1 MNNTLNKIMI
11 FSAGAAI
18 GSVVTW
24 KVLKTKY
31 EQIIREEVES
41 VREAFEVDKTKGEST
56 EELDGDLEEL
66 DNEEEIG
73 EPSPMEQYKSTIKGA
88 KYLAEHDDLLHEEE
102 VYNNMDKPYV
112 ISPDDYGDPDVGY
125 DTESLDYYEGDGVLT
140 DSFGEIVE
148 NVDELVGRDFANHF
162 GDYEK
167 DSVFIRND
175 EMEVDYEILRDYR
188 SYSEKDE

>member
-11 FSAGAAI
+11 FSAGVAI

-24 KVLKTKY
+24 KLVKTKY
-31 EQIIREEVES
+31 EQLAQKEIES
-41 VREAFEVDKTKGEST
+41 VREAFEANETKEVAK
-56 EELDGDLEEL
+56 EEVVEDLEEPDESEKDAEL
-66 DNEEEIG
+66 K
-73 EPSPMEQYKSTIKGA
+73 QYKATLMGA
-88 KYLAEHDDLLHEEE
+88 GYLAEHDELLNKEE
-102 VYNNMDKPYV
+102 VYDNMDRPYV

-125 DTESLDYYEGDGVLT
+125 DTESLDYFEGDGVLT
-140 DSFGEIVE
+140 DSFGEVIE
-148 NVDELVGRDFANHF
+148 NVDELVGADFANHF

-188 SYSEKDE
+188 SYSEKDD